1 MYRFLL
7 SLLLVAGIV
16 ASPAVARFELKDA
29 TYFCTAEISAGLAFN
44 KSTKK
49 WESTTFKADEK
60 FVLRMKYLRVR
71 NVKDSLGKEEAVF
84 DFNVSITKAGTNY
97 ASPCNS
103 HGSSQQSPI
112 TVNQYDVFRCNSSL
126 MDYVFN
132 GNTNRFL
139 QTYVG
144 QYIQGDDGD
153 TPAVT
158 GGTCTK
164 ID

>member
-7 SLLLVAGIV
+7 SLLLVAGVV
-16 ASPAVARFELKDA
+16 ASPAAARFELKDA

-60 FVLRMKYLRVR
+60 FALKMKFLRVR
-71 NVKDSLGKEEAVF
+71 KVNNSLGKEEDVF
-84 DFNVSITKAGTNY
+84 DFNVSITMAGTNY
-97 ASPCNS
+97 ASPCS
-103 HGSSQQSPI
+103 YDGSYQGSPI
-112 TVNQYDVFRCNSSL
+112 TVNPYDVFRCNSAL
-126 MDYVFN
+126 TDYVFN
-132 GNTNRFL
+132 GKTNRFL
-139 QTYVG
+139 QMYVG
-144 QYIQGDDGD
+144 HYIQGDGGD